1 MNKNQLIDAIAAEAK
16 TSKVEA
22 KKVFEALIRIT
33 NSSLEAGSK
42 VSIVGF
48 GTFTIVTKP
57 ERKGRNPKTGE
68 TIVVSSKNVV
78 KFKPG
83 TELARLIKK

>member
-33 NSSLEAGSK
+33 N
-42 VSIVGF
+42 
-48 GTFTIVTKP
+48 
-57 ERKGRNPKTGE
+57 
-68 TIVVSSKNVV
+68 
-78 KFKPG
+78 
-83 TELARLIKK
+83 